1 MSDTNE
7 KKTVENDPNSEDP
20 KGIGKPQK
28 FMGKLSW
35 GILALGLV
43 ILGFALNL
51 VVGKGAPISEYL
63 ILFAKHSVSL
73 VVISLIFLV
82 FKGLNFGIDFKG
94 GTLIELRSTDSKINV
109 ASLRDNLNQMNLGDV
124 SVKNFGNKTDY
135 LIKFENNDNK
145 NVIEEIKKNL
155 DKSFGNNF
163 NFRRVENVGPKVSAE
178 LLKSGIIAISIALT
192 LMLIYIWIRFEW
204 QFSLGAIL
212 ALFHDVIVTLG
223 LFSLL
228 GLEINLSIIAA
239 VLTIVGYSMN
249 DTVVIFDRVRENLR
263 KYSDIK
269 IYELSNISINETLS
283 RTLITSI
290 TTLLALLSIFFFGG
304 EILKGFSLAM
314 IFGVIFGT
322 YSSIYIANTVLVRLK
337 VSQKTIIKED

>member
-1 MSDTNE
+1 MIAFN
-7 KKTVENDPNSEDP
+7 KYYN
-20 KGIGKPQK
+20 K
-28 FMGKLSW
+28 FN
-35 GILALGLV
+35 IL
-43 ILGFALNL
+43 
-51 VVGKGAPISEYL
+51 
-63 ILFAKHSVSL
+63 SVSL
-73 VVISLIFLV
+73 VIISLLLLI

-94 GTLIELRSTDSKINV
+94 GTLIELRSSDSKINV
-109 ASLRDNLNQMNLGDV
+109 SSLRDNLNQMNLGDV
-124 SVKNFGNKTDY
+124 SVKNFGNKIDF
-135 LIKFENNDNK
+135 LIKFENSDNK
-145 NVIEEIKKNL
+145 NVIEEIKSNL

-178 LLKSGIIAISIALT
+178 LLRSGVIAISVALA

-223 LFSLL
+223 LFSLF

-269 IYELSNISINETLS
+269 IYELTNISINETLS
-283 RTLITSI
+283 RTLITSV

-314 IFGVIFGT
+314 IFGVVFGT

-337 VSQKTIIKED
+337 VSQKTVLKDEDKN

>member
-1 MSDTNE
+1 MIPFN
-7 KKTVENDPNSEDP
+7 KYYNQFN
-20 KGIGKPQK
+20 I
-28 FMGKLSW
+28 
-35 GILALGLV
+35 
-43 ILGFALNL
+43 
-51 VVGKGAPISEYL
+51 IS
-63 ILFAKHSVSL
+63 VTL
-73 VVISLIFLV
+73 VVISLTFLV

-94 GTLIELRSTDSKINV
+94 GTLIELRSSDNKINV
-109 ASLRDNLNQMNLGDV
+109 SSLRDNISQMNLGDI
-124 SVKNFGNKTDY
+124 SVKNFGNKTDF
-135 LIKFENNDNK
+135 LIKFEINDNK
-145 NVIEEIKKNL
+145 NVIEKIKINL
-155 DKSFGNNF
+155 ENSFGNNF

-178 LLKSGIIAISIALT
+178 LLRSGIIAISVALA

-269 IYELSNISINETLS
+269 IFDLTNISINETLS

-314 IFGVIFGT
+314 IFGVLFGT

-337 VSQKTIIKED
+337 VSQKTILKDEEKN